1 MLLSNVNKNCMCKQ
15 LFADLKVEKQDK
27 TNKMLKPAA
36 FAALGGLGL
45 DKLVKLMLSA
55 AKFCLSLNHNIDE

>member
-1 MLLSNVNKNCMCKQ
+1 MCKQ